1 MSTTTLNGAASN
13 IVVNPA
19 IINPNVKS
27 ENLLPKASEKK
38 EEKKEV
44 KATEKKQSSK
54 QKKADTAKKTQVNT
68 AVKTAPKRVNRAVST
83 QKDALKALR
92 DANKETKT
100 LSGVVKTIRT
110 FWKDGYSEAFKFL
123 NMTFNDIDVKK
134 IMSMWSDSLKDET
147 GVFMYKSRVAK
158 FKMDKDGNKEYL
170 LDKDGK
176 RIYVTVLKQYNNNFS
191 VLRLFDAM
199 LTVKIEKGE
208 IAL

>member
-44 KATEKKQSSK
+44 KATGKKQSSK

-68 AVKTAPKRVNRAVST
+68 AVKTAPKRVNKAVST

-110 FWKDGYSEAFKFL
+110 FWKDGYSEAFKF
-123 NMTFNDIDVKK
+123 M
-134 IMSMWSDSLKDET
+134 
-147 GVFMYKSRVAK
+147 
-158 FKMDKDGNKEYL
+158 
-170 LDKDGK
+170 K
-176 RIYVTVLKQYNNNFS
+176 RL
-191 VLRLFDAM
+191 
-199 LTVKIEKGE
+199 
-208 IAL
+208 

>member
-1 MSTTTLNGAASN
+1 ML
-13 IVVNPA
+13 
-19 IINPNVKS
+19 
-27 ENLLPKASEKK
+27 
-38 EEKKEV
+38 
-44 KATEKKQSSK
+44 
-54 QKKADTAKKTQVNT
+54 
-68 AVKTAPKRVNRAVST
+68 
-83 QKDALKALR
+83 
-92 DANKETKT
+92 
-100 LSGVVKTIRT
+100 
-110 FWKDGYSEAFKFL
+110 
-123 NMTFNDIDVKK
+123 FNDIDVKK

-199 LTVKIEKGE
+199 LTAKIEKGE